1 MNKVMELHGAVE
13 DVITN
18 MRNLA
23 NSLQTVVEILSES
36 KSTEEVKSKPMTPI
50 PTKVTKPKK
59 EKVYS
64 LEDVRGVL
72 AEKSQKGLIAEVKE
86 LIMRFGGNKLSD
98 IEPSKYAELIKEAL
112 HTLFENDASSARP
125 DGSMEVLRLYWWK
138 HDCKNG
144 QYSSAKVHRLLHVKP
159 KNELPKNIQDYE
171 ITCGELPGLSVEVY
185 D

>member
-98 IEPSKYAELIKEAL
+98 IEPSKYAELIKEAEEL
-112 HTLFENDASSARP
+112 
-125 DGSMEVLRLYWWK
+125 G
-138 HDCKNG
+138 NG
-144 QYSSAKVHRLLHVKP
+144 
-159 KNELPKNIQDYE
+159 
-171 ITCGELPGLSVEVY
+171 
-185 D
+185 

>member
-1 MNKVMELHGAVE
+1 MEFLPAGQKYNFARHAVP
-13 DVITN
+13 
-18 MRNLA
+18 R
-23 NSLQTVVEILSES
+23 S
-36 KSTEEVKSKPMTPI
+36 
-50 PTKVTKPKK
+50 
-59 EKVYS
+59 
-64 LEDVRGVL
+64 
-72 AEKSQKGLIAEVKE
+72 
-86 LIMRFGGNKLSD
+86 
-98 IEPSKYAELIKEAL
+98 
-112 HTLFENDASSARP
+112 RP